1 MMRWEQEQRQKLYN
15 EIAGV
20 IMSWSSQNV
29 ITAAEMHLLFNLLDE
44 IAVNHGYPD
53 LLLALRSWQEARLD
67 DKINEIIL
75 ATLIAADFKSSQ
87 EIENLIKIIEEF
99 TA

>member
-1 MMRWEQEQRQKLYN
+1 MRWEQEQRQRLYN

-20 IMSWSSQNV
+20 VMLWSNQNK

-44 IAVNHGYPD
+44 IAINHGYPK
-53 LLLALRSWQEARLD
+53 LLPGLRNWQSAGLD
-67 DKINEIIL
+67 EKMDEIVL
-75 ATLIAADFKSSQ
+75 ATLTAADFRRPE
-87 EIENLIKIIEEF
+87 EIENLVKIIEEF